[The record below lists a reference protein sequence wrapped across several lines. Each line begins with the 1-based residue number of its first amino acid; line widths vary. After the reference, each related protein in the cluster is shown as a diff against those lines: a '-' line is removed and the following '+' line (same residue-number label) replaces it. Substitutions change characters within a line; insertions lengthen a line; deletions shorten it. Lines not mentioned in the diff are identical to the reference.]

1 MIKLRNFTNA
11 DISLLKKCKYEDETN
26 REIQE
31 KIKLWN
37 SKNVDG
43 KYYEMFA
50 IVDNDMPVGMISL
63 YQHTQS
69 VISCGPEIFEEY
81 RGKGYGTQA
90 VGMAIDVAKKK
101 GYKIV
106 VAQIRKDNE
115 KSIMLHQRLGF
126 ELDHEYINKR
136 GNEVGFYIKYI
147 GE

>member
-81 RGKGYGTQA
+81 RGQGYGKALLLQVISDLISCNPLPLRLQVSGENIPA
-90 VGMAIDVAKKK
+90 VSLYKKTGFQIAETLS
-101 GYKIV
+101 GY
-106 VAQIRKDNE
+106 
-115 KSIMLHQRLGF
+115 L
-126 ELDHEYINKR
+126 Y
-136 GNEVGFYIKYI
+136 
-147 GE
+147 